1 MPKGSGQ
8 RVQIPRLPGQRPEPP
23 PKLTRDEGHEWK
35 AIVGR
40 MPQDWFPAETWPVL
54 VDLCRIIVNSDKVNA
69 MVNAELSKASVDD
82 KRLSE
87 LMKLQM
93 GYSKSI
99 GIACAKL
106 RITPQ
111 ARYKQSKATTT
122 RDRTP
127 SLRPWE
133 PTGVYDDIRRSPAW
147 GDASA
152 GAASADDD

>member
-1 MPKGSGQ
+1 MPKGSGR

-23 PKLTRDEGHEWK
+23 HKLTADEGREWK

-40 MPQDWFPAETWPVL
+40 MPQDWFRAETHPIL

-69 MVNAELSKASVDD
+69 MVNAELSKTSVDD

-111 ARYKQSKATTT
+111 ARYKQSKAQT

-127 SLRPWE
+127 SVRPWKH
-133 PTGVYDDIRRSPAW
+133 TGVYDDIRRSPAW

-152 GAASADDD
+152 AASAGDD

>member
-1 MPKGSGQ
+1 MPKGSGTK
-8 RVQIPRLPGQRPEPP
+8 VQIPRLPGQRPEPP
-23 PKLTRDEGHEWK
+23 PKLTKDEAHEWR

-54 VDLCRIIVNSDKVNA
+54 VDLCRLIVNSDKVNA
-69 MVNAELSKASVDD
+69 MVCAELSKTNVDD
-82 KRLSE
+82 KRLHQ
-87 LMKLQM
+87 LAQTQL

-111 ARYKQSKATTT
+111 SRYKQSKAHA

-127 SLRPWE
+127 SVKPWE
-133 PTGVYDDIRRSPAW
+133 HTGVYDAIRHSPAW

-152 GAASADDD
+152 AGADDD